1 MSELFLEVHHFEPL
15 VGKTVR
21 FAGTPFTMTLEK
33 VTKGEKF
40 IATAKRDPFILM
52 FRSPRLEY
60 YMTEGTYECA
70 FDEGPT
76 YSFYVAPVHTVDPAL
91 QDYQA
96 VFN

>member
-21 FAGTPFTMTLEK
+21 FAGTLFVMTLEK

-40 IATAKRDPFILM
+40 LATAKREPFILI
-52 FRSPRLEY
+52 FRAPRQQY
-60 YMTEGTYECA
+60 YMTEGIYECA

-76 YSFYVAPVHTVDPAL
+76 YSFYVAPVHTPDQQW

-96 VFN
+96 PFS

>member
-15 VGKTVR
+15 AGKTVR
-21 FAGTPFTMTLEK
+21 FAGTPFAMTLEK

-40 IATAKRDPFILM
+40 FAKARRDPFILL
-52 FRSPRLEY
+52 FRAPRQQY

-76 YSFYVAPVHTVDPAL
+76 YSFYVAPIHTPDPEW
-91 QDYQA
+91 QDYQS